1 MCFLSIRHQPTFISL
16 QVNETSD
23 NALQL
28 AVFQCKNLYKGRQ
41 KRKREREGC
50 IYLTDLP
57 IPHVAQYTLSQ
68 LYIGHIRRCLQRES
82 SSFNGPA
89 SSVFH
94 QSNSRTQRDTKLL
107 LLQALANKPLVHT
120 FTFKAF
126 TKVKMRLETLDLIG
140 LQHFSIKET

>member
-1 MCFLSIRHQPTFISL
+1 M
-16 QVNETSD
+16 
-23 NALQL
+23 
-28 AVFQCKNLYKGRQ
+28 
-41 KRKREREGC
+41 
-50 IYLTDLP
+50 TDLP
-57 IPHVAQYTLSQ
+57 IPHVAQCTEGCFQFYTLSQ

-126 TKVKMRLETLDLIG
+126 TKVKMRLEIEDFDWLT
-140 LQHFSIKET
+140 T

>member
-1 MCFLSIRHQPTFISL
+1 M
-16 QVNETSD
+16 
-23 NALQL
+23 
-28 AVFQCKNLYKGRQ
+28 
-41 KRKREREGC
+41 
-50 IYLTDLP
+50 TDLP
-57 IPHVAQYTLSQ
+57 IPHVAQCTEGCFQFYTLSQ

-126 TKVKMRLETLDLIG
+126 TKVKMRLETCDLRFDW
-140 LQHFSIKET
+140 LTTFLFKETESLKCLQPKEKWLKIEKNPFLAISY